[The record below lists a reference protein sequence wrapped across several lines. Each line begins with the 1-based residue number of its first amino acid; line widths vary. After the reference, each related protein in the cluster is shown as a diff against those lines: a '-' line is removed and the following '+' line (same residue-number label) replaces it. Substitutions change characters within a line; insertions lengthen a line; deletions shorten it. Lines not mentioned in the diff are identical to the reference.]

1 MSKFVF
7 FAGKAVRWL
16 GGGLVGLVVGVYVL
30 AAASILFWGTYFVWG
45 PYWCITSVQQRIADV
60 SGFDF
65 EIDRGIN
72 CDEAINVLVSK
83 PGESKKAVIFRFTP
97 PDHDAIPT
105 ITSIGDGTVKI
116 SIPRVPFI
124 YCRKDKWETLTVKY
138 DIGVV
143 DYSGGSGEPDE
154 C

>member
-83 PGESKKAVIFRFTP
+83 PR
-97 PDHDAIPT
+97 
-105 ITSIGDGTVKI
+105 
-116 SIPRVPFI
+116 
-124 YCRKDKWETLTVKY
+124 
-138 DIGVV
+138 
-143 DYSGGSGEPDE
+143 
-154 C
+154 

>member
-30 AAASILFWGTYFVWG
+30 AAASMLFWGTYFVWG
-45 PYWCITSVQQRIADV
+45 TYWCITSVQQRIADV

-83 PGESKKAVIFRFTP
+83 PGELKKAVIFRFTP

-143 DYSGGSGEPDE
+143 DDSGGSGEPDE